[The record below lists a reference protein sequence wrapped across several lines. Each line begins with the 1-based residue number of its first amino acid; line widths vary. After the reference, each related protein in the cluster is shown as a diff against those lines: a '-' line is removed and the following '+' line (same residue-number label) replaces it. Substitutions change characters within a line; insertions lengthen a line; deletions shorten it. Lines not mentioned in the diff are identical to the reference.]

1 MISHCIQLFS
11 HSKPH
16 GWPWNTLS
24 AATVQP
30 AKSPSPH
37 SHSQAGLLP
46 ATSDG
51 GNRVEPGR
59 GDDWPVSMS
68 WGVFEKKK
76 TLQKPQKKQLQHQ
89 NQRDDYLLDD
99 LQWQFPIFWIDV
111 CLFPAK
117 NQRNCGG
124 TSGKCGHEDPPTAV
138 CVRTIWPSNL
148 EIENKKSERPTHVS
162 TSPEFPATSSTR
174 MPHPNCYQQAMTRL
188 LLAYP
193 NYGWSTT
200 LW

>member
-68 WGVFEKKK
+68 WGVFEKK

-174 MPHPNCYQQAMTRL
+174 MPHPKCYQQAMTRL

>member
-68 WGVFEKKK
+68 WGVFEKKLYK
-76 TLQKPQKKQLQHQ
+76 NFTKIHGGNEKNELFRVLGLSHGWALGTKSLERAGWKYWSPVSKSLNQKISRVGLSIKGY
-89 NQRDDYLLDD
+89 RTTTRRCTVY
-99 LQWQFPIFWIDV
+99 
-111 CLFPAK
+111 
-117 NQRNCGG
+117 
-124 TSGKCGHEDPPTAV
+124 TKCG
-138 CVRTIWPSNL
+138 
-148 EIENKKSERPTHVS
+148 
-162 TSPEFPATSSTR
+162 
-174 MPHPNCYQQAMTRL
+174 
-188 LLAYP
+188 
-193 NYGWSTT
+193 
-200 LW
+200 